1 MGARSLPD
9 SIVDADAFGASD
21 DARRVRRLDGN
32 PFKAFTIS
40 SRPRRSAIRMV
51 AELKLLVD
59 SSSSLR
65 SLAGISPTE
74 RYTWVG
80 PRFAI
85 KMVDVLT
92 LTRCI
97 NCL

>member
-1 MGARSLPD
+1 MAKRLRK
-9 SIVDADAFGASD
+9 VDGM
-21 DARRVRRLDGN
+21 

-85 KMVDVLT
+85 KIVDVLT
-92 LTRCI
+92 VTRCI
-97 NCL
+97 PCL